1 MVAAN
6 VGTMGGDDFDFEAI
20 YEAKLIGLGG
30 GGAGHAAGEGV
41 EGGEVLE
48 GDGGEDAAFAARGK
62 GFLGFEGGVEAGGP
76 AAVGGGDPAPIG
88 GCTFAASPLSRL
100 WGILRSHQSAAVSL
114 STPNFAPLAGASS
127 R

>member
-48 GDGGEDAAFAARGK
+48 GNGGEDAAFAARGK

-76 AAVGGGDPAPIG
+76 AAVAHG
-88 GCTFAASPLSRL
+88 AAFVVVD
-100 WGILRSHQSAAVSL
+100 G
-114 STPNFAPLAGASS
+114 
-127 R
+127 